1 MPKELKIKRGRRAEE
16 KLKRKRDFS
25 VVDANE
31 KSKKRREKNGNE
43 NDWNKDYIKIDESI
57 EEKDSK
63 VTPFYGLLGD
73 EEQEYFRRSDELL
86 ELNDFPDEEQRSFF
100 LANVFREAEN
110 KELKIAC
117 SQSCSRLMERLILL
131 CSAEQKKT
139 LFQKFSGNFIH
150 LIRHRFASHCC
161 EMLFIQ
167 SAPIV
172 TEEFT
177 SRSSTE
183 NPSKSEFLTMES
195 LFLQTLDEIEDETS
209 SLLTDPF
216 ASHTL
221 RVLLMI
227 LDGRS
232 PTQLVNKS
240 LVQSKRKEKIEIIA
254 LDSKSSATLPMKRPV
269 PPSFTYAI
277 EKIISDIA
285 STLDPPFIRLLAT
298 HQTGNPTLQLLL
310 ELELTSLN
318 LKEMSKT
325 GEKSII
331 FSLLP
336 DAIDEENSD
345 SVTLINGLLY
355 DSIGSRLLE
364 TICTFA
370 SGKLFKKIYQVVFK
384 DRIAAILRNEIS
396 SYTAIRVLSRIGKQ
410 DLEEA
415 LQVIMPQIPGLIQ
428 RNRSLAIRTLIERC
442 NARGIDTSTLTS
454 NISTAYGGHPETLIL
469 KMACLDA
476 TTLLYMTSLQTETE
490 TEKDEQR
497 KSTHSQ
503 LHGSLLAQSMLMLP
517 GSPSELIQAALI
529 SLPPQILLSL
539 SLYTPTSHI
548 IQSAL
553 SPTLPVHFRR
563 KLINLLIFSFNNS
576 STDEQ
581 NPIIRLCLSSVGS
594 HVLDALL
601 ICTVSPSPF
610 LPLSDTKNTTN
621 STTPLFTY
629 AERISSIL
637 ITHEHEIRNSFY
649 GRIVWRNWSLDLF
662 KRMRSDWVR
671 KVKNTPVKLSTV
683 MSIPSSSNTTTTTTT
698 TTTTMNNDMKESVK
712 LVDRKK
718 NKNRSSQ
725 GFMPPPG
732 PTESIGK
739 SAIELARERF
749 ASKKLIG
756 ASTKKIQLHV
766 V

>member
-16 KLKRKRDFS
+16 KFKRKRDDG

-31 KSKKRREKNGNE
+31 KSKKRREQNE
-43 NDWNKDYIKIDESI
+43 NDWDKDYIKIDQSI

-63 VTPFYGLLGD
+63 VIPFYGLLGD

-100 LANVFREAEN
+100 LANVFREAES

-172 TEEFT
+172 TEEFS
-177 SRSSTE
+177 SRSSTAKVA
-183 NPSKSEFLTMES
+183 KSELPTMES
-195 LFLQTLDEIEDETS
+195 LFLQTLDEIEDDMS

-254 LDSKSSATLPMKRPV
+254 LDSKPSATSPMKRLI
-269 PPSFTYAI
+269 PPSFTYAV

-310 ELELTSLN
+310 ELELTNLN

-331 FSLLP
+331 FSILP

-370 SGKLFKKIYQVVFK
+370 SGKLFKKIYQVIFK
-384 DRIAAILRNEIS
+384 DRIASILRNEIS

-415 LQVIMPQIPGLIQ
+415 LQVIMPQIPGLVQ

-442 NARGIDTSTLTS
+442 NARGIDTSILTS
-454 NISTAYGGHPETLIL
+454 TISAAYGGHPETLIL
-469 KMACLDA
+469 KMVCLDA
-476 TTLLYMTSLQTETE
+476 TTLLSMTSLQTETE
-490 TEKDEQR
+490 TETEKDNQR

-563 KLINLLIFSFNNS
+563 KLINLLFFSFNNS

-601 ICTVSPSPF
+601 ICTISPSSF
-610 LPLSDTKNTTN
+610 LPLSDSKTITY

-629 AERISSIL
+629 AERISSVL
-637 ITHEHEIRNSFY
+637 VTHEHEIRNSFY

-662 KRMRSDWVR
+662 KRLRSDWVR
-671 KVKNTPVKLSTV
+671 KVKNTPVKSTTAIT
-683 MSIPSSSNTTTTTTT
+683 IPSGISTTTTTTT
-698 TTTTMNNDMKESVK
+698 TSTMNNDTSELIKDM
-712 LVDRKK
+712 DWKK
-718 NKNRSSQ
+718 NKNRSSH
-725 GFMPPPG
+725 GLMPPPG
-732 PTESIGK
+732 RPESCGK

-749 ASKKLIG
+749 ASKKLSSAG
-756 ASTKKIQLHV
+756 TKKIAT
-766 V
+766 